1 MQCPRCH
8 ADNPVAARFCANC
21 GAALI
26 QHCSNCQAEMAAGA
40 RFCMNCGQP
49 SRLTSAADHGRHAR
63 LTSSAPAGLARKAQA
78 AAHLAGERRMVTIL
92 FADVVG
98 SSALAEQLSPEA
110 WTAIMNGAFDRITPA
125 IYRYEGTIA
134 RLVGDGLWAFFGAPV
149 AHEDDPV
156 RAVQA
161 ALDLAEPARE
171 YAGEVR
177 LAHGVEFAMRACVNT
192 GPVVV
197 GPVGDDLRYEY
208 TAMGGAVNLAAR
220 LKFSVAPMTVVISEN
235 TYRFVAPVFDCE
247 DRGLV
252 DIAGRAEHIRAY
264 LVRGRKPVPGSTRG
278 LAGLESPMVGR
289 EPEIATLT
297 QLCDAVRAGLGRAVV
312 VVGEPGLGK
321 TRLIAE
327 WKAAVLASTA
337 HRPPRWVEGRCL
349 SYGQGQAYHL
359 LIELLH
365 SMMGTKDSSD
375 EAETSTALH
384 ALTRDLFDS
393 DGEGPKSDVG
403 AEVYAFLARMLLL
416 PLEGEAL
423 ERVQLLDPR
432 ALQTQY
438 LESVRRLFLAMAER
452 RPLVVVLEDLHWA
465 DPSSAELLTRLLPLA
480 SVSPVLFCL
489 VARPDRDAPGWRLIT
504 AARKLLG
511 GSLTEI
517 TLTALSDAHSR
528 KLVSNLLHID
538 ALPDGLRTRVLERA
552 EGNPLFVEE
561 VLRMLIDRGV
571 IVRDNGDWVAGE
583 IIDEVD
589 IPDSL
594 QGLLLARI
602 DRLSDEAKHTLRIAS
617 VIGRQFPVKVLQQ
630 VLEEGREL

>member
-1 MQCPRCH
+1 MHCPRCH
-8 ADNPVAARFCANC
+8 AENLVGARFCSNC
-21 GAALI
+21 GAPLTNR
-26 QHCSNCQAEMAAGA
+26 CSNCQAELQTGS
-40 RFCMNCGQP
+40 RFCRNCGQP
-49 SRLTSAADHGRHAR
+49 SRLATAADHDRHAR

-78 AAHLAGERRMVTIL
+78 ATHLAGERRMVTIL

-98 SSALAEQLSPEA
+98 SSALAGHLSPEA

-134 RLVGDGLWAFFGAPV
+134 HLLGDGLWAFFGSPV

-161 ALDLAEPARE
+161 ALDLVDAARE
-171 YAGEVR
+171 YAAEVH
-177 LAHGVEFAMRACVNT
+177 LGHDVEFAMRACVNT

-220 LKFSVAPMTVVISEN
+220 LKFSAAPMTVVISEN

-252 DIAGRAEHIRAY
+252 DIAGREEHVRAY

-289 EPEIATLT
+289 DGEMATLV

-337 HRPPRWVEGRCL
+337 HRPPTWVEGRCL

-359 LIELLH
+359 LTELLL
-365 SMMGTKDSSD
+365 SILGVADSSD
-375 EAETSTALH
+375 EAETSAALH
-384 ALTRDLFDS
+384 TLTRDLFES
-393 DGEGPKSDVG
+393 GGEGPESDVG
-403 AEVYAFLARMLLL
+403 AEVCAFLERMLLL

-423 ERVQLLDPR
+423 ERLQLLDPR

-438 LESVRRLFLAMAER
+438 LESVRRLFLALAGR
-452 RPLVVVLEDLHWA
+452 QPLVVVLEDLHWA
-465 DPSSAELLTRLLPLA
+465 DPSSSELLTRLLPLA
-480 SVSPVLFCL
+480 SASPVLFCL

-504 AARKLLG
+504 AARELLG

-528 KLVSNLLHID
+528 KLVSNLLRID

-602 DRLSDEAKHTLRIAS
+602 DRLSEEAKHTLRVAS
-617 VIGRQFPVKVLQQ
+617 VIGRRFPLRVLQQ
-630 VLEEGREL
+630 VLEEGREP

>member
-1 MQCPRCH
+1 
-8 ADNPVAARFCANC
+8 
-21 GAALI
+21 
-26 QHCSNCQAEMAAGA
+26 
-40 RFCMNCGQP
+40 MNCGQP
-49 SRLTSAADHGRHAR
+49 SMLATAADHGRYAR
-63 LTSSAPAGLARKAQA
+63 LTSSAPASLARKAQA
-78 AAHLAGERRMVTIL
+78 SAHLAGERRMVTIL

-98 SSALAEQLSPEA
+98 SSALAEKLSPESWA
-110 WTAIMNGAFDRITPA
+110 AIMNGAFDRITPA
-125 IYRYEGTIA
+125 IYQYEGTIA
-134 RLVGDGLWAFFGAPV
+134 RLLGDGLWAFFGAPV

-161 ALDLAEPARE
+161 ALDLVDAARE
-171 YAGEVR
+171 YASEVR
-177 LAHGVEFAMRACVNT
+177 LAHGVEFSMRACVNT
-192 GPVVV
+192 GSVVV

-220 LKFSVAPMTVVISEN
+220 LKFSAASTTVVISEN

-252 DIAGRAEHIRAY
+252 SIAGREEHIRAY

-289 EPEIATLT
+289 DLEMATLI

-327 WKAAVLASTA
+327 WKAAALASTE
-337 HRPPRWVEGRCL
+337 HRPPKWVEGRCL

-359 LIELLH
+359 LTELLL
-365 SMMGTKDSSD
+365 SILGATDSAD
-375 EAETSTALH
+375 EAETSAALH
-384 ALTRDLFDS
+384 SLARDLFESGDEAS
-393 DGEGPKSDVG
+393 KSDVG
-403 AEVYAFLARMLLL
+403 AEVCAFLERILRL

-423 ERVQLLDPR
+423 KRVQLLDPR

-438 LESVRRLFLAMAER
+438 LESVRRLFLALADR
-452 RPLVVVLEDLHWA
+452 QPLVVVLEDLHWA
-465 DPSSAELLTRLLPLA
+465 DPSSAELLARLLPLA
-480 SVSPVLFCL
+480 SASPVLFCL

-504 AARKLLG
+504 AAREILG

-528 KLVSNLLHID
+528 KLVSNLLRID
-538 ALPDGLRTRVLERA
+538 ALPDGLRTRVLEKA

-571 IVRDNGDWVAGE
+571 IVRNNGDWVAGE

-602 DRLSDEAKHTLRIAS
+602 DRLSEEAKHTLRVAS
-617 VIGRQFPVKVLQQ
+617 VIGRQFPLRVLQQ
-630 VLEEGREL
+630 VLEEGREP